1 MKFSRLSWLILSIG
15 IFIIGAVILYVLY
28 QQQTDEQD
36 ELNLNLTTANS
47 SLPILISESAALQS
61 QLDALEA
68 ELAEAVAA
76 LNAVEAEL
84 PKDIESSTYG
94 DLLFDMAHDHN
105 NDYGIDLNVWLF
117 KATEPVR
124 ITLDGIIYESTTIKM
139 HCNNDLES
147 ILRFITQIEV
157 GLKFDTTS
165 IDAVTIEDLEVP
177 TEDLGDL
184 KLVEITLLAYFGE

>member
-1 MKFSRLSWLILSIG
+1 MKFSKLSWIILTIG
-15 IFIIGAVILYVLY
+15 IFLIGAVIIFVLY
-28 QQQTDEQD
+28 LQQADEQD
-36 ELNLNLTTANS
+36 ELNLSLTAANS
-47 SLPILISESAALQS
+47 SLPALIAESAALQI

-68 ELAEAVAA
+68 ELAEAQAA
-76 LNAVEAEL
+76 LDAVEAEL
-84 PKDIESSTYG
+84 PKDIQSSIYG
-94 DLLFDMAHDHN
+94 DLLFDMAHD
-105 NDYGIDLNVWLF
+105 NDNGIDLDVWKF
-117 KATEPVR
+117 EATAPVR

-157 GLKFDTTS
+157 GLEFDTTS

-184 KLVEITLLAYFGE
+184 KLVEITLLAYIEE